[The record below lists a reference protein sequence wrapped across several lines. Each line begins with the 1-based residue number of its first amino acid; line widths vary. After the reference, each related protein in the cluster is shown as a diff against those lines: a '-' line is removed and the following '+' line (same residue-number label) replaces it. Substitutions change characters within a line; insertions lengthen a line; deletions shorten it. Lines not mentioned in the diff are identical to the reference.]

1 MRTRHALSVALLGAV
16 LSASPFARAAGAD
29 PTTATAQQKQRAQ
42 AHFTKAHALFARG
55 GFNQALGEATASWDI
70 VASPNARIMMA
81 RCLREVGKLARAY
94 AEYSGTIDDAGSLA
108 RKEARYAET
117 AKAATNERNAL
128 EAQVALITVRVAH
141 PTEATQLTVGGQPVD
156 PSAWSRP
163 LPEDPGNLDVVLQ
176 VGGKDVARQS
186 FMLAAGDKKTIDL
199 DASPPPAPVLEAS
212 VVGAEPAARSGADLG
227 PTMPNG
233 REGFRTPAY
242 VLGGVGVAGFVVFA
256 IFGALDDSTF
266 HGLQSACPGNA
277 CPPGKASD
285 ISTGKT
291 EQTVANAG
299 LAFGVAGIAAGGTL
313 FAFSLGSRSEAQPT
327 AGSASLAVRTE
338 SHGRTELSGCRLVV
352 TPGFV
357 GLRGSL

>member
-1 MRTRHALSVALLGAV
+1 MRTRHALSVVLLATV
-16 LSASPFARAAGAD
+16 LSASPFARATGVD
-29 PTTATAQQKQRAQ
+29 PTTATAQQKQKAQ

-55 GFNQALGEATASWDI
+55 GFNQALNEATASWEI
-70 VASPNARIMMA
+70 VASPNARIMIA
-81 RCLREVGKLARAY
+81 RCLREEGKLARAY
-94 AEYSGTIDDAGSLA
+94 SEYSGTIDDAGSLA

-141 PTEATQLTVGGQPVD
+141 ATEATQLNVGGQPVD
-156 PSAWSRP
+156 PSAWSKP

-176 VGGKDVARQS
+176 VGGKEVARQS
-186 FMLAAGDKKTIDL
+186 WTLAAGDRKNIDL

-212 VVGAEPAARSGADLG
+212 IVTEPGARSETDLG

-242 VLGGVGVAGFVVFA
+242 VLGGVGVAGFIVFA
-256 IFGALDDSTF
+256 IFGAIDDSTF
-266 HGLQSACPGNA
+266 HGLQSACPGNV

-313 FAFSLGSRSEAQPT
+313 FAFSLGRRSEAQPT
-327 AGSASLAVRTE
+327 GANDSVPVRTE
-338 SHGRTELSGCRLVV
+338 SRGRTELSGCRLVV